1 MIRKG
6 KGQKEDLGDRKGVF
20 RESRSGLGTIW
31 ARKVYFGV
39 GGGFVGPFGV
49 GEGGFE
55 QSRRFGVTQKGLG
68 KIGARKMNFGAH
80 LWPRRRNLGESNKKA
95 F

>member
-39 GGGFVGPFGV
+39 GGGFVGTFGV

-55 QSRRFGVTQKGLG
+55 QSRRFGGTEKGLG
-68 KIGARKMNFGAH
+68 ENWSKKDEFWSSFMAKEEEFG
-80 LWPRRRNLGESNKKA
+80 GVK
-95 F
+95 